1 MSDLL
6 RSDRQFVGYLEAPGV
21 AFKRRRTVYSQPGA
35 SPKQLDFQMP
45 FSIGFKCHLLR
56 ILSPPKPAQITTKL
70 VSEAIFASIGRGAR

>member
-6 RSDRQFVGYLEAPGV
+6 RSGRLFVGYLEAPGQPLD
-21 AFKRRRTVYSQPGA
+21 RIRTVFPQPGA

-56 ILSPPKPAQITTKL
+56 ILSPKL
-70 VSEAIFASIGRGAR
+70 PI

>member
-6 RSDRQFVGYLEAPGV
+6 RSGRLFVSYLEASGV
-21 AFKRRRTVYSQPGA
+21 ADRRAQTVLPQPGA

-56 ILSPPKPAQITTKL
+56 ILSPKL
-70 VSEAIFASIGRGAR
+70 PI